1 MKTAYLKTSE
11 RTLVS
16 IRIPGKQVHTLR
28 LEFAAGCTVSI
39 AYEGEA
45 EDIGFKEWEAEHGP
59 TQN

>member
-28 LEFAAGCTVSI
+28 LEFVAGCTLSI
-39 AYEGEA
+39 ACKGEA
-45 EDIGFKEWEAEHGP
+45 DE
-59 TQN
+59 